1 VVPEKPSTAIIIPV
15 LNEADSLLAVLAEV
29 PFASG
34 EVEIVVVDGGSTD
47 GTPSLAE
54 RAGAHVVHEPRR
66 GYGRACAAGSAAT
79 EAEVLVY
86 MDGDGSNVPADVV
99 RLLEPIQKG
108 EADVVIGARQTGD
121 LSPGAMPPHQRFGN
135 WLAAA
140 LIRGLYGHS
149 VTDLGPFRAI
159 RRETLAA
166 LDMHDMTYG
175 WPTEMLVKAMRA
187 GYRVREVPVAYRPRL
202 GGVSKISGTLRGSV
216 LAAWHIL
223 STTLRYTWWTAP

>member
-1 VVPEKPSTAIIIPV
+1 VVSGKLSTAIIIPV

-34 EVEIVVVDGGSTD
+34 EVEVVVVDGGSTD
-47 GTPSLAE
+47 GTPALAE
-54 RAGAHVVHEPRR
+54 KAGARVVYEPRR

-79 EAEVLVY
+79 EADVLVY
-86 MDGDGSNVPADVV
+86 MDGDGSNVPADIV
-99 RLLEPIQKG
+99 RLLEPIQND
-108 EADVVIGARQTGD
+108 EADMVIGARQMEG
-121 LSPGAMPPHQRFGN
+121 LPPGAMPSHQRFGN

-140 LIRGLYGHS
+140 MIRGLYGLP

-159 RRETLAA
+159 RREALAA
-166 LDMHDMTYG
+166 LDMRDMTYG
-175 WPTEMLVKAMRA
+175 WPTEMLVKAIRA
-187 GYRVREVPVAYRPRL
+187 GYRVREVPVGYRPRL

-223 STTLRYTWWTAP
+223 STTLRYVWWTSP

>member
-1 VVPEKPSTAIIIPV
+1 VVPGKLSIAIIIPV

-47 GTPSLAE
+47 STPTLAE
-54 RAGAHVVHEPRR
+54 KAGARVVHEPQR

-79 EAEVLVY
+79 EADVLVY
-86 MDGDGSNVPADVV
+86 MDGDGSNVPADIL
-99 RLLEPIQKG
+99 RLLEPIQDG
-108 EADVVIGARQTGD
+108 EADMVIGARQVGD
-121 LSPGAMPPHQRFGN
+121 LPPGAMPPHQRFGN

-140 LIRGLYGHS
+140 LIRGLYGLS

-159 RRETLAA
+159 RREALAA
-166 LDMHDMTYG
+166 LDMRDMTYG
-175 WPTEMLVKAMRA
+175 WPTEMLVKAIRA
-187 GYRVREVPVAYRPRL
+187 GYRVREVPVGYRPRL

-223 STTLRYTWWTAP
+223 STTLRYVWWTSP